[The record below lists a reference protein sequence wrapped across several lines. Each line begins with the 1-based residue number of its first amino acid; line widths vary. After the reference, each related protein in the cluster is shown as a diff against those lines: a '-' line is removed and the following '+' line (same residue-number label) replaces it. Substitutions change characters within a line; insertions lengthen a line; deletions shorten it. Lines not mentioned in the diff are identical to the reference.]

1 MPGSSS
7 SKTSAATTCA
17 HESRADARGN
27 ALSARRRRLF
37 CTHAMPYGQSS
48 SAPASDRTH
57 QVMADTQ
64 HTHTGD
70 CCGPAAPC
78 WSSGSPSTT
87 CAAPATP
94 FRVSAFYL
102 LESKPQGASH
112 MLPATS
118 AACTALARAGGNV
131 PFVFALTAGI
141 AVLPRHTTSV
151 EAVKWRQPRHTTSPT
166 VPQ

>member
-78 WSSGSPSTT
+78 WSSGLPSTT

-94 FRVSAFYL
+94 FHVSAFYL
-102 LESKPQGASH
+102 LERTATRGEPHVAGDKRGMHSSCTCRRECTFRFCTDSWHCRTTTSHYQRGGSKVEA
-112 MLPATS
+112 ATS
-118 AACTALARAGGNV
+118 
-131 PFVFALTAGI
+131 
-141 AVLPRHTTSV
+141 HY
-151 EAVKWRQPRHTTSPT
+151 
-166 VPQ
+166 